1 MHTLEY
7 MVPVP
12 SRRALPAHLRPDELT
27 TAQQQLRG
35 LRTQAWTFW
44 VLWIPATVLIATV
57 AGVVGLG
64 FLGQMALFFIA
75 LVALPVL
82 RLLWWQRQLPLR
94 DGARQEI
101 NRWRRLPSDERWD
114 AAVVLLDRVVR
125 LSDSDAG
132 LMDTAQRMVSMLF
145 TLYEDIRALDRT
157 IDADRVL
164 DGAGE
169 LSERYHRLVAIRK
182 RREAEIDLLINGLR
196 DLHLEMSEH
205 PHIGPI
211 QERLSELMDRLEAD
225 REVARVA
232 GFRKNVLDEAR
243 QRARAAQ
250 QAQAKQL

>member
-1 MHTLEY
+1 MHTLKY
-7 MVPVP
+7 MVPAS
-12 SRRALPAHLRPDELT
+12 SRRTLPAHLRPDELT
-27 TAQQQLRG
+27 AAQHQLRS

-44 VLWIPATVLIATV
+44 VLWLPATLLLATLS
-57 AGVVGLG
+57 GMIGLG
-64 FLGQMALFFIA
+64 FFGQAAIFLIGM
-75 LVALPVL
+75 VALPVL
-82 RLLWWQRQLPLR
+82 RMLWWQKQRPLR
-94 DGARQEI
+94 DDARREI
-101 NRWRRLPSDERWD
+101 DRWRRLPGDERWD

-132 LMDTAQRMVSMLF
+132 LLDTAQRMVSVLF

-157 IDADRVL
+157 IEADRVL

-182 RREAEIDLLINGLR
+182 RREAEIDLLFNGLR
-196 DLHLEMSEH
+196 DLHLDMSEH

-232 GFRKNVLDEAR
+232 GFQKSTLDDAR
-243 QRARAAQ
+243 ERARAAQ
-250 QAQAKQL
+250 QAQRKSL